1 MLGERIYPLVQ
12 EQIGQDQAGKVTG
25 MLLEIENNELLMMIE
40 NKDMLKERIKEACD
54 VLASHTTPGE
64 GGKDALAA
72 E

>member
-1 MLGERIYPLVQ
+1 
-12 EQIGQDQAGKVTG
+12 